1 MNAAVQKALRVTLIY
16 LALFLVAKY
25 LLPLFLPFALGAGL
39 ALAAEPLVDI
49 LHRRLHLPRTAA
61 AAIGV
66 SMAFSV
72 LVLAVMVLLALAL
85 RQLRQ
90 LTGYLPELE
99 SAARMGMRSASEYLL
114 NLAQKAP
121 GSLRDIATRN
131 VTELFSSGSALIEKA
146 TAYLLSLASSLLS
159 RVPDSALGFGT
170 AIISSFMISA
180 KLPRLKAALLS
191 RLPKNVL
198 TKVRSITLRLKETVG
213 GWLQAQFKLSGVNF
227 LLIALGFLLLK
238 IPYAPLWAFLVA
250 LVDAFPVLGT
260 GTVLIPWSLIAFF
273 QGDRVLAFGLLGI
286 YGAATVA
293 RSILEPRL
301 VGHQLGLDPLATLV
315 ALYAGYQL
323 WGLPGMLLTPIIA
336 SAAVQFVTA
345 EG

>member
-1 MNAAVQKALRVTLIY
+1 MNAAVQKALRVTFIY

-114 NLAQKAP
+114 NLARKAP
-121 GSLRDIATRN
+121 GSLQDIATRN

-180 KLPRLKAALLS
+180 KLPRLKGALLS
-191 RLPKNVL
+191 RVPKNVL
-198 TKVRSITLRLKETVG
+198 TKARSITLRLKETVG

-227 LLIALGFLLLK
+227 LLISLGFLLLK